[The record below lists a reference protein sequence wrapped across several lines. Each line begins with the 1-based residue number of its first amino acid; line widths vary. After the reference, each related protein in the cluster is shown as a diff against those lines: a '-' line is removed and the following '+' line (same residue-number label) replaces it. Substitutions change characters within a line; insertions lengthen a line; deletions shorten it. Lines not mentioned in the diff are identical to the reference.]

1 MCFRAKRN
9 RNMYLFVTYRILVQE
24 MFIASLWKELIL
36 RSTFLL
42 SLFIKYGL
50 IIVYENS
57 YVKYFKRKKQN
68 EDLDD
73 SKLITFNSVN

>member
-50 IIVYENS
+50 IIVYENC
-57 YVKYFKRKKQN
+57 YVKHFKRKKQN

>member
-42 SLFIKYGL
+42 SLSIKYGL
-50 IIVYENS
+50 IIVHENC

-68 EDLDD
+68 EDVDEN
-73 SKLITFNSVN
+73 KLITFNSVN

>member
-42 SLFIKYGL
+42 SLSIKYGL
-50 IIVYENS
+50 IIVHENC

-68 EDLDD
+68 EDVDD
-73 SKLITFNSVN
+73 NKLITFNSVN